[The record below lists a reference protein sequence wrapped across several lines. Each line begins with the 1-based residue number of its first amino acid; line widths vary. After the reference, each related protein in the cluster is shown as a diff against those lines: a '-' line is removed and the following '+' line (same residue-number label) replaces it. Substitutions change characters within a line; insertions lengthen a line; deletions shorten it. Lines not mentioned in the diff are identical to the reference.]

1 MPTNTIA
8 VKFPLEINE
17 ETGSFIVYSQSEL
30 QSVVEQNIKMVLL
43 TNPGEKIF
51 NNDFGV
57 GLKRYLFLTPN
68 EIINGVAGDERF
80 PPLRQFIR
88 KQLERYI
95 SYITVEEINISTS
108 QSLMNVKFK
117 YYLNNS
123 PTATEFDLTI
133 RDVSL

>member
-17 ETGSFIVYSQSEL
+17 ETGSFTVYNQSEL

-57 GLKRYLFLTPN
+57 GLKRYLFLTPT
-68 EIINGVAGDERF
+68 EIANGASGDQNL
-80 PPLRQFIR
+80 PSLKPYIR
-88 KQLERYI
+88 KQLETYV
-95 SYITVEEINISTS
+95 SYITIEEIHISIA
-108 QSLMNVKFK
+108 QSLMNVKFR

-123 PTATEFDLTI
+123 PTASEFDLTI
-133 RDVSL
+133 SDVSL